1 MLVLNKLLPLLVS
14 PLFVFMLWAL
24 LALLFK
30 RAQWIWPALALLG
43 LSAMPWT
50 AHQLVRTVEQDA
62 VLLDPATMPQADAI
76 VLLSGMVRTVPAA
89 GEQLRREWHDG
100 VDRFEGALALWRA
113 GRAPRLLITAG
124 RQPWDLGND
133 TEGHWLR
140 EQALARGVP
149 AAAVELTPEV
159 ENTAAE
165 AGAVRALMPGAHILL
180 VTSAFHMPR
189 ARAEFEAAGLQIT
202 PFPVDLRVGLRTFS
216 PQDLVPNADALAQTS
231 MALRE
236 WMGRAFYS
244 LKRLLGRG

>member
-1 MLVLNKLLPLLVS
+1 MLILNKLLPLLVS
-14 PLFVFMLWAL
+14 PLFLFMLWTL

-30 RAQWIWPALALLG
+30 RSRWIWPALALLW
-43 LSAMPWT
+43 LSATPWL
-50 AHQLVRTVEQDA
+50 AQPLVRAVEQDA
-62 VLLDPATMPQADAI
+62 VLLDPAAMPKADAI

-89 GEQLRREWHDG
+89 GEQLRREWQDG
-100 VDRFEGALALWRA
+100 VDRFEGSLALWRE

-124 RQPWDLGND
+124 RQPWDVGND

-149 AAAVELTPEV
+149 SAAVELTPEV
-159 ENTAAE
+159 ENTVAE
-165 AGAVRALMPGAHILL
+165 ALAVQALMPGGHILL

-189 ARAEFEAAGLQIT
+189 ARAEFESAGLRVT
-202 PFPVDLRVGLRTFS
+202 AFPVDLRVGLRAFS
-216 PQDLVPNADALAQTS
+216 AQDLVPNAEALAQTS

-236 WMGRAFYS
+236 WLGRAFYS